1 MLSYRIS
8 EPFIFKILKKK
19 FSKTKYYFSLLF
31 SIIYT
36 SIGASPGGTSGKE
49 SACQCRRP
57 KRLGFHPRVRKIP
70 WRRKWQPLQD
80 SCLENSIDRGAWWA
94 IVHKV
99 AESQTQLST
108 YFLLTPLSHIQST
121 ALRQ

>member
-57 KRLGFHPRVRKIP
+57 KRLGFHPRDRKIP